1 MKLYTMPLHNCG
13 ELCQSKR
20 NGEHMTDTR
29 RNCYLIRPFELS
41 DAPALL
47 DLILQSSGG
56 LSSLQPRLDFLRD
69 YIQSSVNSFGGRYPL
84 EKPHKYLLG
93 MFEHGQKIKKGG
105 RLIGCSAVKTQIGI
119 ESPFINFDLQGD
131 GENQVLRAS
140 TRFRGATEV
149 GSLFLH
155 PDYRDSG
162 LGRYL
167 AKVRYHLIGAEPW
180 RFGDMVIAELRG
192 ICGKEGSP
200 LYDHLFEYKLDKT
213 FLEADAE
220 YFDRD
225 PKSLGDI
232 VPIGDVPTYDFPIEV
247 KMSLAQPHPTG
258 IGAMRLL
265 QREGFI
271 FSGTID
277 LFDAGPIMSVHRD
290 TIRTTMQTKTL
301 PCLSATD
308 LIDAQDSLISVGTVA
323 DFRAVVTPATEID
336 RGVLIPQRALDTLG
350 VEAGAQLRFWQD
362 ERRLRKGQS
371 PQTQQVKA

>member
-1 MKLYTMPLHNCG
+1 
-13 ELCQSKR
+13 
-20 NGEHMTDTR
+20 MTKAA
-29 RNCYLIRPFELS
+29 RNCYLIRPLAMA
-41 DAPALL
+41 DASALL
-47 DLILQSSGG
+47 KLITESSGG
-56 LSSLQPRLDFLRD
+56 LSSLQPRLDFLKD
-69 YIQSSVNSFGGRYPL
+69 YIATSENSFGGEYPL

-93 MFEHGQKIKKGG
+93 MFELSPLSGPDGG

-119 ESPFINFDLQGD
+119 ESPFINFDLHGD
-131 GENQVLRAS
+131 GENQTLKAS
-140 TRFRGATEV
+140 SRFKGATEV

-167 AKVRYHLIGAEPW
+167 AKVRYHLIGSEPW

-192 ICGKEGSP
+192 ICGTEGSP

-220 YFDRD
+220 YFDRN
-225 PKSLGDI
+225 PNSLGDI
-232 VPIGDVPTYDFPIEV
+232 VPIGAVPTVNFPIEV

-258 IGAMRLL
+258 VGAMRLL
-265 QREGFI
+265 QSEGFI

-290 TIRTTMQTKTL
+290 TIRTTMQTKSL

-308 LIDAQDSLISVGTVA
+308 LIDAQDSLISVGKVS
-323 DFRAVVTPATEID
+323 DFRAVVTPASELGN
-336 RGVLIPQRALDTLG
+336 GVLVPERALTALG
-350 VEAGAQLRFWQD
+350 VKAGSSLRFWQD
-362 ERRLRKGQS
+362 KRRLKKGQT
-371 PQTQQVKA
+371 PQPQRQAKG

>member
-1 MKLYTMPLHNCG
+1 
-13 ELCQSKR
+13 
-20 NGEHMTDTR
+20 MTNTR
-29 RNCYLIRPFELS
+29 RNCYLIRPFVLS

-47 DLILQSSGG
+47 ELILESSGG
-56 LSSLQPRLDFLRD
+56 LSSLQPRLDFLKD
-69 YIQSSVNSFGGRYPL
+69 YIQTSVNSFSGKYPL

-93 MFEHGQKIKKGG
+93 MFEQTAQNRQKE

-131 GENQVLRAS
+131 GESQVLRAS
-140 TRFRGATEV
+140 SRFKGATEV

-155 PDYRDSG
+155 PDFRDSG

-192 ICGKEGSP
+192 ICGAEGSP

-225 PKSLGDI
+225 PNSLGDI
-232 VPIGDVPTYDFPIEV
+232 VPIGDVPTYDFPIDV

-290 TIRTTMQTKTL
+290 TLRTTLQTKTVQSL
-301 PCLSATD
+301 VAAD

-323 DFRAVVTPATEID
+323 DFRAVVTPAAELD
-336 RGVLIPQRALDTLG
+336 QGALIPQRALDAIG
-350 VEAGAQLRFWQD
+350 IKAGEPVRFWQD
-362 ERRLRKGQS
+362 ARRLRKSQT
-371 PQTQQVKA
+371 PQARQAKA